1 MIKVGF
7 IINFKKNSW
16 LGGYNYFKNLFE
28 CIYSNPER
36 KIDCILI
43 FNSRFKNEA
52 QNYNLDH
59 LITNIVDKKNLFF
72 RIFSKLKIFFLGKDQ
87 SIDIFLQSNNI
98 EIISHTGFLGKNSQI
113 NSFPM
118 IYDAQELHLPQLFTL
133 RQRFFR
139 FLNIFLISKHSTRI
153 LVASD
158 AVKQDLKKIYKKTQN
173 KIEIIPQTVGVPDIK
188 KLSDINN
195 LKLKYKFKEKYF
207 FLPNQYWVHKNH
219 FLVLE
224 ALKYLNKNNKN
235 FLVLSTGFK
244 FDHRNKNYFK
254 KIEKFIFDN
263 NLNKNFLILGI
274 VPYLDLMSLMYHSIA
289 LINPS
294 KSEGWSNTVEQAKSY
309 SKKILLS
316 NIPVHLEQKPDRAI
330 YFDPNDPIEL
340 AKCMDLLEMEFDE
353 KKEQDFYFKKFPILK
368 QNKMK
373 FAKKYESIIL
383 SSKGKE

>member
-87 SIDIFLQSNNI
+87 SIDIFLQSKNI

-340 AKCMDLLEMEFDE
+340 AKCMELLEMEFDE

>member
-207 FLPNQYWVHKNH
+207 FLPNQ
-219 FLVLE
+219 
-224 ALKYLNKNNKN
+224 
-235 FLVLSTGFK
+235 
-244 FDHRNKNYFK
+244 
-254 KIEKFIFDN
+254 
-263 NLNKNFLILGI
+263 
-274 VPYLDLMSLMYHSIA
+274 
-289 LINPS
+289 
-294 KSEGWSNTVEQAKSY
+294 
-309 SKKILLS
+309 
-316 NIPVHLEQKPDRAI
+316 
-330 YFDPNDPIEL
+330 
-340 AKCMDLLEMEFDE
+340 
-353 KKEQDFYFKKFPILK
+353 
-368 QNKMK
+368 
-373 FAKKYESIIL
+373 
-383 SSKGKE
+383 

>member
-1 MIKVGF
+1 
-7 IINFKKNSW
+7 
-16 LGGYNYFKNLFE
+16 
-28 CIYSNPER
+28 
-36 KIDCILI
+36 
-43 FNSRFKNEA
+43 
-52 QNYNLDH
+52 
-59 LITNIVDKKNLFF
+59 
-72 RIFSKLKIFFLGKDQ
+72 
-87 SIDIFLQSNNI
+87 
-98 EIISHTGFLGKNSQI
+98 SHTGFLGKNSQI

-263 NLNKNFLILGI
+263 NLNKNFLI
-274 VPYLDLMSLMYHSIA
+274 
-289 LINPS
+289 
-294 KSEGWSNTVEQAKSY
+294 
-309 SKKILLS
+309 
-316 NIPVHLEQKPDRAI
+316 
-330 YFDPNDPIEL
+330 
-340 AKCMDLLEMEFDE
+340 
-353 KKEQDFYFKKFPILK
+353 
-368 QNKMK
+368 
-373 FAKKYESIIL
+373 
-383 SSKGKE
+383 

>member
-340 AKCMDLLEMEFDE
+340 AKCMGLLEMEFDE